1 MIIDLR
7 TIPQDG
13 PKHFELS
20 LGKGWWDPD
29 NQDDQIIGISFPITA
44 RVDIYK
50 AGDKYVL
57 EGDMSGA
64 VKIRCDRCLTP
75 YDNEIKT
82 DFKLFF
88 AQPSRYGNKVEIEL
102 LEEDMET
109 GFINDEEIE
118 IDDIFK
124 EQLYLSLPIKSLCK
138 EDCMG
143 LCPVCG
149 ADLNVQRCQCGK

>member
-13 PKHFELS
+13 PKHFELC
-20 LGKGWWDPD
+20 LERGWWHPD
-29 NQDDQIIGISFPITA
+29 GQDDQIMGISAPIIA

-57 EGDMSGA
+57 EGDMAGS
-64 VKIRCDRCLTP
+64 VKIKCDRCLNA

-82 DFKLFF
+82 GFKLFF
-88 AQPSRYGNKVEIEL
+88 AQLSRHVNQAEIEL
-102 LEEDMET
+102 LEEDMDM
-109 GFINDEEIE
+109 GFINGEELNL
-118 IDDIFK
+118 DDIFK

-138 EDCMG
+138 EECLG
-143 LCPVCG
+143 LCPLCG
-149 ADLNVQRCQCGK
+149 VDLNIQNCQCRK

>member
-7 TIPQDG
+7 TIPQDI
-13 PKHFELS
+13 PKHFELC
-20 LGKGWWDPD
+20 LKKGWWNLDSQD
-29 NQDDQIIGISFPITA
+29 NQIIDISTPITA

-57 EGDMSGA
+57 EGDMSGS
-64 VKIRCDRCLTP
+64 VKIRCDRCLAP
-75 YDNEIKT
+75 YDYEIKA

-102 LEEDMET
+102 LEDDMET
-109 GFINDEEIE
+109 GFINGEEIE
-118 IDDIFK
+118 MDDIFK

-138 EDCMG
+138 EDCKG

-149 ADLNVQRCQCGK
+149 TDLNIQRCQCGK